1 MNKKLMASAAA
12 ACSLVFALGLTA
24 CGSAPASSSAS
35 ASAASSNA
43 ASSMSMQ
50 TPSDTAAEYDE
61 VGTKVS
67 GGASIEFTNKLGKN
81 IAQVQVKKTGD
92 AEYPA
97 GLLAEGKTIENGQTV
112 VLNCP
117 DIPSET
123 QGDVPLNP
131 MADILLTMADGSQ
144 VELHQVTVYAMS
156 KASVRAEGDVA
167 YLEFTA
173 SDGTSSQSTLESEK
187 AIAQQKAEAAAQQAQ
202 AEQQQQQAEAQT
214 QGDGAGAA
222 EPVYYEQPTYEEYV
236 PPAVDDSSVGGGSE
250 EACIDDVVLR

>member
-1 MNKKLMASAAA
+1 
-12 ACSLVFALGLTA
+12 
-24 CGSAPASSSAS
+24 
-35 ASAASSNA
+35 
-43 ASSMSMQ
+43 MSMQ
-50 TPSDTAAEYDE
+50 APSDTAASYDE

-97 GLLAEGKTIENGQTV
+97 GLLAQGKTIENGKTV
-112 VLNCP
+112 ILNCP

-156 KASVRAEGDVA
+156 TATVRAEGDIA

-187 AIAQQKAEAAAQQAQ
+187 AIAQQKAEAAAQQAA
-202 AEQQQQQAEAQT
+202 AEQQQQAEAQP
-214 QGDGAGAA
+214 QGDAAGAA